1 MRLLIMFLVIMT
13 SCSVLNKKENT
24 FIINGY
30 YFVVQINS
38 LDGKKI
44 NFNTIEVYSKQIFVN
59 QIILDNYSEKIY
71 NTTKPT
77 TYITNEFKKKDLGK
91 IVLLYTNDSKINM
104 SNNSIEFNFIKNNKL
119 TDLSKLYKIN
129 NCTSKIDIKNV
140 ND

>member
-1 MRLLIMFLVIMT
+1 MFLVIMT